1 MGYRIVETEAFKK
14 SLNEIFDYISVNF
27 KNPNIIRDMLNILDD
42 VSELLKIFPDM
53 YSVFEPSYKL
63 ENIVRKFP
71 VKNYLVFYTVND
83 YLEEVRFLKII
94 HSRRNYYKVNYL
106 SNS

>member
-14 SLNEIFDYISVNF
+14 SLNETFDYISFNF

-63 ENIVRKFP
+63 